1 MKQTRVWT
9 LPNKL
14 ESRCS
19 LHLWCCVGERGI
31 VALMRVSFV
40 TALPQCL
47 SAPTLSWSCRGTAFP
62 SRACASLCT
71 RCSAGKSTQSS
82 IASSWE
88 RGTLMCARRSWA
100 PFGFSPSTCIT
111 PSSLTGKILLMPFS
125 RCSGYSLHSAACLNS
140 VNTTILL
147 HHPWIIYPALQ
158 DHTFTEILIGLPE
171 VKRGA
176 VNPTGFVIMI
186 NESRSTVRII
196 SFFLC
201 LENFCSRPEQRSLR
215 YCESFL
221 TLWYVTSFPEL
232 CGAKKSTAVP

>member
-1 MKQTRVWT
+1 MSEKIKTDRFKNTLFKETCFGLETNQPCLFITVDKSYSWHQLLVFRRKACYCALSSRRVICTGIKQTRVWT

-14 ESRCS
+14 KSRCS
-19 LHLWCCVGERGI
+19 LRLWCCVGERGI

-82 IASSWE
+82 TASSRE

-111 PSSLTGKILLMPFS
+111 PSSLTGKILLMPF
-125 RCSGYSLHSAACLNS
+125 HAAP
-140 VNTTILL
+140 VT
-147 HHPWIIYPALQ
+147 
-158 DHTFTEILIGLPE
+158 
-171 VKRGA
+171 
-176 VNPTGFVIMI
+176 
-186 NESRSTVRII
+186 
-196 SFFLC
+196 LC
-201 LENFCSRPEQRSLR
+201 TQQRVW
-215 YCESFL
+215 
-221 TLWYVTSFPEL
+221 TP
-232 CGAKKSTAVP
+232 